1 MMFRFYPI
9 ILTAALL
16 LLGSSQALAQTVPDW
31 KPGQLVRKGTCIAVD
46 TVKLDKAATLRL
58 LEGAG
63 GPQLSN
69 DWQRYC
75 SQRGWGIGLTAGG
88 FTVAAAGVLYSTA
101 MVVGGAVGSALVAV
115 GGDEAVQ
122 GVWNGMSP
130 RINGGM
136 IVAGVGAVAGI
147 TGVVLLI
154 NGNTH
159 LRRIVRDCNEP
170 GASSVTLTLGPTPSG
185 IGLALRF

>member
-185 IGLALRF
+185 VGLALRF

>member
-9 ILTAALL
+9 ILTATLL

-63 GPQLSN
+63 GPQLSD